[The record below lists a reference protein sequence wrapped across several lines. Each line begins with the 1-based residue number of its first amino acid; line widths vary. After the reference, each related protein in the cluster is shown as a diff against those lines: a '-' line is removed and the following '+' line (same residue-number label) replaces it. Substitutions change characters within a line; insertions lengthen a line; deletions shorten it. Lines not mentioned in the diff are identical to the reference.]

1 MNPLQPSRPG
11 VTGSQS
17 RWVGL
22 CTRLTRRGLLTLLG
36 LLLLASGSLAEERI
50 LELTPKTKLQL
61 EELRNAW
68 QDWATAFAANDTKA
82 ENQALERLQG
92 KTRLL
97 GLRYL
102 PDLSI
107 AASAHAIIAAREGAS
122 QRAQR
127 ALAAA
132 RKLDPDRPESAFAE
146 AAIER
151 LDGNF
156 LGAISSGLRGY
167 GKLLQLPLERSIW
180 LQNIA
185 IWVIYMLIL
194 SGAAFL
200 ALQIAVKGKDLF
212 YDLSRTLSP
221 PLPGP
226 IADLLVV
233 LILVWPIFLPS
244 GTLWLALYWSVLIW
258 GYGSLS
264 EKLVFIF
271 LWAFVGATP
280 LLLSYQQLAG
290 QLRMIPP
297 TRALDQMDSERL
309 YGTLFS
315 DVALLQVLLPDSLAS
330 REVIADLHR
339 RIGQWDQAR
348 SIYAYLADNPDQKT
362 SQTAAPLSNMGLY
375 ALRSGDYETAKSYF
389 QRATEADPRSAEAFY
404 NLSQAYS
411 LLYDFENA
419 ERLIA
424 QAQALD
430 QEKVEAWN
438 SLDVTTAPSG
448 VAIPGGLLR
457 YPEIQQDLRQ
467 LWGIGPS
474 FSLQDLWRRNFS
486 LSILLVT
493 LLLAVT
499 LHMVRLQ
506 LGYRSRLLEERELS
520 PPPWLRAI
528 IPGLPSAMQGHG
540 WRAFLGIALPTSLAI
555 LPLLRGIGY
564 RTPLG
569 LDPGQ
574 WLPAVVSIVALL
586 VVMLIRLGWEM
597 AVDG

>member
-1 MNPLQPSRPG
+1 MNPQQPSRLG
-11 VTGSQS
+11 AIGSQS
-17 RWVGL
+17 RCSWL
-22 CTRLTRRGLLTLLG
+22 RRRLTWQGFLALLG
-36 LLLLASGSLAEERI
+36 LALFAFNGTAEERI
-50 LELTPKTKLQL
+50 LDLTPKTKLHL
-61 EELRNAW
+61 EELRDAW
-68 QDWATAFAANDTKA
+68 QDWTAAFAANDAEA
-82 ENQALERLQG
+82 ENEALERLQG
-92 KTRLL
+92 KVRRL

-107 AASAHAIIAAREGAS
+107 AASAHAVNAAREGAG

-127 ALAAA
+127 ALVAA

-151 LDGNF
+151 LEGNF
-156 LGAISSGLRGY
+156 VGAISSGLRGY

-180 LQNIA
+180 LQNTA
-185 IWVIYMLIL
+185 IWVIYLLIL

-226 IADLLVV
+226 VADLLVV
-233 LILVWPIFLPS
+233 LVLVWPIFLPS

-264 EKLVFIF
+264 EKFVFIF

-297 TRALDQMDSERL
+297 TRALDQMNSERL

-330 REVIADLHR
+330 KEVIADLHR

-348 SIYAYLADNPDQKT
+348 SIYALLADNPDQKA
-362 SQTAAPLSNMGLY
+362 SQAAAPLSNMGLY
-375 ALRSGDYETAKSYF
+375 ALRHGEYETAKAYF

-448 VAIPGGLLR
+448 VEIPGGLRR

-467 LWGIGPS
+467 LWGGNQS

-486 LSILLVT
+486 LSILLAT

-499 LHMVRLQ
+499 LHMVRRQ
-506 LGYRSRLLEERELS
+506 LGYRSRLLEEEEPS
-520 PPPWLRAI
+520 MPAGLRAI
-528 IPGLPSAMQGHG
+528 VPGLPSALQGRG
-540 WRAFLGIALPTSLAI
+540 WRAFLGIALPTSLVI

-574 WLPAVVSIVALL
+574 WLPTVVSVVALL